1 MAKFSRVRFLK
12 YFNRPRVF
20 VSIEI
25 DTIAVF
31 ASSAG
36 LLFTALSL
44 ASILSPYFSFMTAII
59 SAALAARYYAKYK
72 AEASKGF
79 LRHSLYVLHLQ
90 RVNKKSFK
98 EETKRMD
105 LDDYYPN
112 PNEKLFV
119 E

>member
-1 MAKFSRVRFLK
+1 MAKYSRVRFLK

-20 VSIEI
+20 VAMEI

-31 ASSAG
+31 AGSAG
-36 LLFTALSL
+36 MLFTALSL
-44 ASILSPYFSFMTAII
+44 SSILSPYFSFMSALI
-59 SAALAARYYAKYK
+59 SAGFIARFYTKYK

-90 RVNKKSFK
+90 RVNEKSFE

-105 LDDYYPN
+105 VDNYYPN